1 MVRNLV
7 REGKI
12 KARSKWKEVYPLFRD
27 DERYISMLGNPGSN
41 PLELFWDAVDALDQ
55 QLDRKIMIVEEVF
68 KNYGVQ
74 EEVVSDKA
82 KSKGFVIGSETTEEE
97 FNKVVKAHADEAV
110 RTLTKEDLYE
120 VYKTVSLVASL
131 TYHSLTMLLASRCSC
146 QKAS

>member
-1 MVRNLV
+1 VRNLV

>member
-1 MVRNLV
+1 MRNLV

>member
-1 MVRNLV
+1 MHSLV
-7 REGKI
+7 HEGKI
-12 KARSKWKEVYPLFRD
+12 KARSKWKEVYPIFRD

-55 QLDRKIMIVEEVF
+55 QLDRKIAIVDEVF

-82 KSKGFVIGSETTEEE
+82 KSKGFVIGPETTEEE
-97 FNKVVKAHADEAV
+97 FNNVVKAHADDAV
-110 RTLTKEDLYE
+110 KTLTKEDLYE

-131 TYHSLTMLLASRCSC
+131 TYHSLTVLLATRCSC
-146 QKAS
+146 QEASG

>member
-1 MVRNLV
+1 VRNLV

-146 QKAS
+146 

>member
-1 MVRNLV
+1 MRNLV

-55 QLDRKIMIVEEVF
+55 QLDRKITIVEEVF

-74 EEVVSDKA
+74 EDVASDKA

-120 VYKTVSLVASL
+120 VYKTVSLVALL
-131 TYHSLTMLLASRCSC
+131 TYHSLTMLLATRCSC
-146 QKAS
+146 QEASG